1 MQPYEFQVRIG
12 GDRGLGFNEPVYQV
26 VIPVTWLAPPSY
38 IEVSAPELASIGAEF
53 VASVAMSDEAWLE
66 DTDIK
71 WQIEGTTEE
80 TIAAVSEIDP
90 LQAFLNSDSNDE
102 FIMAK
107 NTLSIDGA
115 YNLIMILTAREFDD
129 AEIYRSEE

>member
-1 MQPYEFQVRIG
+1 
-12 GDRGLGFNEPVYQV
+12 
-26 VIPVTWLAPPSY
+26 
-38 IEVSAPELASIGAEF
+38 
-53 VASVAMSDEAWLE
+53 MSDEAWLE

-107 NTLSIDGA
+107 NTLSINGA